1 MPEEAATPNLPA
13 IDGGAKRPAS
23 RLSMN
28 REICPMKRK
37 SATTIL
43 LFCASLCLAGA
54 GLSGCNTVKGA
65 GQDLKS
71 AGQAI
76 ERKAEQKKSY

>member
-1 MPEEAATPNLPA
+1 MLLLAAA
-13 IDGGAKRPAS
+13 
-23 RLSMN
+23 
-28 REICPMKRK
+28 
-37 SATTIL
+37 
-43 LFCASLCLAGA
+43 LCLAGT

-76 ERKAEQKKSY
+76 ERKAEQKKHY